1 MTKPIKFGII
11 GAGWRITFFLQIARE
26 LPERFQIGGLLA
38 RNAEKRQALETRWG
52 VPTYG
57 TLDELLRVPDLQ
69 FVVVAVSWPA
79 TPVLLKELASRNVP
93 ALAETPPAPD
103 LEGLIS
109 LQPLIKAGAKIQ
121 VAEQYQFQPLHAARL
136 AITSS
141 GKLGTITQAQIS
153 VAHGY
158 HGVSLM
164 RKFLGI
170 TFDSATISAKSFN
183 SPLIAGPDRDFHLPE
198 QEKVEASKQVIA
210 YLDFGG
216 KLGVY
221 DFTYAQ
227 YRSWV
232 RAPRTLI
239 RGERGEINN
248 TQ

>member
-11 GAGWRITFFLQIARE
+11 GAGWRTTFFLQIARE

-52 VPTYG
+52 VPAYE

-69 FVVVAVSWPA
+69 FVVVAVSWST
-79 TPVLLKELASRNVP
+79 TPVLLKEFASRNVP

-121 VAEQYQFQPLHAARL
+121 IAEQYQFQPLHAARL
-136 AITSS
+136 AIVRS

-158 HGVSLM
+158 HGMSLM

-170 TFDSATISAKSFN
+170 TFDRATITARSYI
-183 SPLIAGPDRDFHLPE
+183 SPLLTGLDRDGHLSI
-198 QEKVEASKQVIA
+198 QEKIQEKIEPSKQVIA
-210 YLDFGG
+210 SLDFG
-216 KLGVY
+216 
-221 DFTYAQ
+221 
-227 YRSWV
+227 
-232 RAPRTLI
+232 
-239 RGERGEINN
+239 
-248 TQ
+248 